1 MGNEQEFSRRE
12 PMSDVA
18 LERHFTV
25 TEISEL
31 WHLDEKVVRR
41 MFESEKDVL
50 VFGPT
55 ESRYKRRYR
64 SLRIPESVMLRVH
77 DRLRKAS

>member
-1 MGNEQEFSRRE
+1 MGDEQEVSKIGSGG
-12 PMSDVA
+12 PVA
-18 LERHFTV
+18 LEKHYTV

-31 WHLDEKVVRR
+31 WHLDEKLVRK
-41 MFESEKDVL
+41 MFEFENDVL
-50 VFGPT
+50 VFGPN

-77 DRLRKAS
+77 RRLTKAS